1 MRLAWLHVSPPLT
14 LKWRTSAALPGGRAH
29 DTQRC
34 DERPPHALAI
44 MTTTTPTNTHEIR
57 IPVLGD
63 RVTLR
68 NTGPRK
74 QFSPRGSRFATF
86 TAGIRRSRFDMGEG
100 RSGSFDTSF
109 IAVGGV
115 LSGALALGT
124 AVLFRVWLSTD
135 GGPTAATLSEAFS
148 LLYGAATGLAVGSAL
163 VALAARTGPR
173 TLTGAVAGLVG
184 YGVILT
190 PVLIVTA
197 PSDVSVAESI
207 EFVAFA
213 AILVAPAIL
222 LGAAVGA
229 RMAGYRNRGIYRRSR
244 R

>member
-1 MRLAWLHVSPPLT
+1 M
-14 LKWRTSAALPGGRAH
+14 
-29 DTQRC
+29 D
-34 DERPPHALAI
+34 
-44 MTTTTPTNTHEIR
+44 
-57 IPVLGD
+57 
-63 RVTLR
+63 
-68 NTGPRK
+68 
-74 QFSPRGSRFATF
+74 
-86 TAGIRRSRFDMGEG
+86 EG

-135 GGPTAATLSEAFS
+135 SGPRAATLSDALS
-148 LLYGAATGLAVGSAL
+148 LLYGAATGL
-163 VALAARTGPR
+163 
-173 TLTGAVAGLVG
+173 
-184 YGVILT
+184 
-190 PVLIVTA
+190 LIVTA
-197 PSDVSVAESI
+197 PSDVSVAGSI

-229 RMAGYRNRGIYRRSR
+229 RMAGYRNRGICRRSR